1 VTLAALGPRA
11 SCREPCCGAWRLRRL
26 APAAL
31 GACGAW
37 RLAPV
42 ALSACVSLGAH
53 GTRSQAR
60 ALARKHTRQA
70 HARKHASKST
80 STPQVLPLTPRG
92 PPDSRSNSNA
102 YSLLSIALAPNYQSS
117 NVSSLSVHP
126 LTISVSVRPRARTHA
141 HAHARAHIH
150 THTHIYTY
158 THTHLTVAFPSG

>member
-1 VTLAALGPRA
+1 LSSLCAIYMVGIIQVSP
-11 SCREPCCGAWRLRRL
+11 
-26 APAAL
+26 
-31 GACGAW
+31 
-37 RLAPV
+37 
-42 ALSACVSLGAH
+42 SACYRSFSPSHSPQWCFPRTRHAH

-70 HARKHASKST
+70 HARKHANKST

-126 LTISVSVRPRARTHA
+126 LTISVSVRPRARMHA